1 MLNKAFKKVFRF
13 VETQKRELRTMSL
26 LDVLKK
32 STDKDLTRFAEVV
45 KQVKQNAFA
54 EQELS
59 AFGLVDKKRLQL
71 LNSKESIV
79 VQDFG
84 AGNPDSSRT
93 QSQIVDGVSGLEA
106 ISSICKNA
114 STPENLGRLL
124 FKLIAEFKPKCCLEL
139 GTSLGISAS
148 YQVLALKSNGQ
159 GKFVTIEGS
168 QSIAKIA
175 EQTLEELAYT
185 NFAVHVGKF
194 KDVLPYILPSIGTV
208 DFVFIDGH
216 HDKFAT
222 KEYFETIFPYLSEK
236 SIVIFD
242 DIDWSKG
249 MGEFWDEMNHDSRV
263 KFSFDLFRWGICFI
277 DRQTIKAEP
286 ELYKVII

>member
-13 VETQKRELRTMSL
+13 VETQKRELCTMSL

-32 STDKDLTRFAEVV
+32 STDKDLARFAEVV
-45 KQVKQNAFA
+45 KQAKQNAFA

-93 QSQIVDGVSGLEA
+93 QAQIVDGVSGLEA

-159 GKFVTIEGS
+159 GRFVTIEGS

-175 EQTLEELAYT
+175 EQTLEELAYF
-185 NFAVHVGKF
+185 NYALHIGKF
-194 KDVLPYILPSIGTV
+194 KDILPDILPTIGTV

-216 HDKFAT
+216 HDRFAT
-222 KEYFETIFPYLSEK
+222 KEYFEIIYPYLSEK
-236 SIVIFD
+236 SIVVFD
-242 DIDWSKG
+242 DIDWSNG
-249 MGEFWDEMNHDSRV
+249 MGEFWNEMHHDSRV
-263 KFSFDLFRWGICFI
+263 KVSFDLFRWGVCFI
-277 DRQTIKAEP
+277 DKHNSESRSQS
-286 ELYKVII
+286 YKIIV

>member
-1 MLNKAFKKVFRF
+1 MLKKAFKKVLRF
-13 VETQKRELRTMSL
+13 VEIQKRELRTMSL
-26 LDVLKK
+26 LDRLEK
-32 STDKDLTRFAEVV
+32 STDKDLSRFAEVV
-45 KQVKQNAFA
+45 KQVKRNTFT

-59 AFGLVDKKRLQL
+59 AYRIVDKKRLQL
-71 LNSKESIV
+71 LNSDESIV

-84 AGNPDSSRT
+84 AGNPDSIRT
-93 QSQIVDGVSGLEA
+93 KEQSIDGVSGA
-106 ISSICKNA
+106 DSVSSICKNA

-148 YQVLALKSNGQ
+148 YQVLALKSNGHGQ
-159 GKFVTIEGS
+159 FVTIEGS

-175 EQTLEELAYT
+175 LQTLEELAYS

-194 KDVLPYILPSIGTV
+194 KDVLPTILPSMGTV

-216 HDKFAT
+216 HDRFAT

-242 DIDWSKG
+242 DIDWSTG

-263 KFSFDLFRWGICFI
+263 KFSFDLFRWGVCFI
-277 DRQTIKAEP
+277 DKQKTESKP
-286 ELYKVII
+286 QSYKIVV

>member
-1 MLNKAFKKVFRF
+1 MLKKAFKKVLRF
-13 VETQKRELRTMSL
+13 VETQKRESRTMSL
-26 LDVLKK
+26 LNGLEK
-32 STDKDLTRFAEVV
+32 STDKDLSRFAEIV
-45 KQVKQNAFA
+45 KHVKLNTFT

-93 QSQIVDGVSGLEA
+93 QVQIVDGVRGLEA

-175 EQTLEELAYT
+175 EQTLEELGYFNYAL
-185 NFAVHVGKF
+185 HLGKF
-194 KDVLPYILPSIGTV
+194 KDILPDILPTIGTV

-222 KEYFETIFPYLSEK
+222 KEYFETIYPYLSEM
-236 SIVIFD
+236 SIVVFD
-242 DIDWSKG
+242 DIDWSNG
-249 MGEFWDEMNHDSRV
+249 MGEFWNEMHHDSRV
-263 KFSFDLFRWGICFI
+263 KFSFDLFRWGVCFI
-277 DRQTIKAEP
+277 DKHNSESRSQS
-286 ELYKVII
+286 YKIIV

>member
-1 MLNKAFKKVFRF
+1 MLKKAFNKVLRF
-13 VETQKRELRTMSL
+13 VEIQKRDLRTMSL
-26 LDVLKK
+26 LDRLEK
-32 STDKDLTRFAEVV
+32 SNDKDLSRFAEVV
-45 KQVKQNAFA
+45 KQVKRNTFT

-59 AFGLVDKKRLQL
+59 AYRIVDKKRLQL
-71 LNSKESIV
+71 LNSDERIV

-93 QSQIVDGVSGLEA
+93 QAQIVDGVSGLEEV
-106 ISSICKNA
+106 SSICKNA

-148 YQVLALKSNGQ
+148 YQVLALKSNGH
-159 GKFVTIEGS
+159 GRFVTIEGS

-175 EQTLEELAYT
+175 EQTIEELGYP
-185 NFAVHVGKF
+185 NFDVYVGKF
-194 KDVLPYILPSIGTV
+194 KDVLPIILPTICTV

-216 HDKFAT
+216 HDRFAT
-222 KEYFETIFPYLSEK
+222 KEYFETILPYLSEK

-277 DRQTIKAEP
+277 DRQTFKAEP

>member
-1 MLNKAFKKVFRF
+1 MLNKAFKKIFRF

-26 LDVLKK
+26 LNVLKK
-32 STDKDLTRFAEVV
+32 STDKDLARFAEVV
-45 KQVKQNAFA
+45 KQVKQNTFA

-93 QSQIVDGVSGLEA
+93 QAQIVDGVSGLEA

-194 KDVLPYILPSIGTV
+194 KDVLPSILPSIGTV

-222 KEYFETIFPYLSEK
+222 KEYFETIYPYLSEK
-236 SIVIFD
+236 SIVVFD

-249 MGEFWDEMNHDSRV
+249 MGEFWNEMHHDSRV
-263 KFSFDLFRWGICFI
+263 KFSFDLFRWGVCFI
-277 DRQTIKAEP
+277 DKHNSESRSQS
-286 ELYKVII
+286 YKIIV

>member
-1 MLNKAFKKVFRF
+1 MLKKAFKKVLRF
-13 VETQKRELRTMSL
+13 VEIQKRELRTMSL

-32 STDKDLTRFAEVV
+32 STDKDLARFAEVV
-45 KQVKQNAFA
+45 KQDKQNAFA

-93 QSQIVDGVSGLEA
+93 QAQIVDGVSGLEEV
-106 ISSICKNA
+106 SSICKNA

-148 YQVLALKSNGQ
+148 YQVLALKSNGH
-159 GKFVTIEGS
+159 GRFVTIEGS

-175 EQTLEELAYT
+175 EQTIEELGYP
-185 NFAVHVGKF
+185 NFDVHVGKF
-194 KDVLPYILPSIGTV
+194 KDVLPIILPTIGTV

-263 KFSFDLFRWGICFI
+263 KFSFDLFRWGVCFI
-277 DRQTIKAEP
+277 DKHNSESRTQS
-286 ELYKVII
+286 YKIIV

>member
-13 VETQKRELRTMSL
+13 VETQKRELCTMSL

-32 STDKDLTRFAEVV
+32 STDKDLARFAEVV
-45 KQVKQNAFA
+45 KQAKQNAFA

-93 QSQIVDGVSGLEA
+93 QAQIVDGVSGLEA

-175 EQTLEELAYT
+175 EQTLEELGYFNYAL
-185 NFAVHVGKF
+185 HLGKF
-194 KDVLPYILPSIGTV
+194 KDILPDILPTIGTV

-222 KEYFETIFPYLSEK
+222 KEYFETIYPYLSEK
-236 SIVIFD
+236 SIVVFD
-242 DIDWSKG
+242 DIDWSNG
-249 MGEFWDEMNHDSRV
+249 MGEFWNEMHHDSRV
-263 KFSFDLFRWGICFI
+263 KFSFDLFRWGVCFI
-277 DRQTIKAEP
+277 DKHNSESRSQS
-286 ELYKVII
+286 YKIIV

>member
-1 MLNKAFKKVFRF
+1 MLKKAFKKVLRF
-13 VETQKRELRTMSL
+13 VETQKRESRTMSL
-26 LDVLKK
+26 LNGLEK
-32 STDKDLTRFAEVV
+32 STDKDLSRFAEIV
-45 KQVKQNAFA
+45 KHVKLNTFT

-93 QSQIVDGVSGLEA
+93 QVQIVDGVSGLEA

-175 EQTLEELAYT
+175 EQTLEELGYFNYAL
-185 NFAVHVGKF
+185 HLGKF
-194 KDVLPYILPSIGTV
+194 KDILPDILPTIGTV

-222 KEYFETIFPYLSEK
+222 KEYFETIYPYLSEM
-236 SIVIFD
+236 SIVVFD
-242 DIDWSKG
+242 DIDWSNG
-249 MGEFWDEMNHDSRV
+249 MGEFWNEMHHDSRV
-263 KFSFDLFRWGICFI
+263 KFSFDLFRWGVCFI
-277 DRQTIKAEP
+277 DKHNSESRSQS
-286 ELYKVII
+286 YKIIV